1 MPNARSP
8 QQAFA
13 DLLRRKSVQRPAS
26 SQPQS
31 RGAREVRGVLA
42 SPDPMQ
48 KAVQERFAARLAAI
62 ARERAANEAGK
73 PRARRRRAKP
83 V

>member
-1 MPNARSP
+1 
-8 QQAFA
+8 
-13 DLLRRKSVQRPAS
+13 
-26 SQPQS
+26 
-31 RGAREVRGVLA
+31 VRGVLA